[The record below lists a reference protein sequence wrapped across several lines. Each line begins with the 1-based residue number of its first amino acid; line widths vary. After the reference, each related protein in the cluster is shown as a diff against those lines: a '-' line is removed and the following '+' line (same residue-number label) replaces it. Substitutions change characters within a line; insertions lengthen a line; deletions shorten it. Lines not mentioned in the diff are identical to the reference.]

1 MTDMEK
7 IKARAKAEGD
17 RLKAQVDSMEAK
29 MDQMNKMFAE
39 RVKLAGIEQKA
50 DSAEAQQEIDRLQ
63 AVTQLRQ

>member
-1 MTDMEK
+1 
-7 IKARAKAEGD
+7 
-17 RLKAQVDSMEAK
+17 